1 MDGLSKRVSRRLVIF
16 RVSCVTT
23 RNGAV
28 SGILKRK
35 EKRKNRKNSEKKE
48 KKRMNRNGT
57 KEGRVRK
64 NNGASGAQLRKASH
78 TISYGKRK
86 TIASNGNVYEQSNE

>member
-1 MDGLSKRVSRRLVIF
+1 M
-16 RVSCVTT
+16 T
-23 RNGAV
+23 RNGTV
-28 SGILKRK
+28 SGILKK
-35 EKRKNRKNSEKKE
+35 KRKKGRIERIRKKE